1 MVGPVISELAAQ
13 YDGKV
18 VIGKC
23 NVDDEEDIA
32 AELGVRSI
40 PTILFY
46 KNGEVVDK
54 FVGAAPKAVLEEKI
68 KALL

>member
-1 MVGPVISELAAQ
+1 MSSQESAIKNTDTVYGR
-13 YDGKV
+13 
-18 VIGKC
+18 
-23 NVDDEEDIA
+23 IA
-32 AELGVRSI
+32 NM
-40 PTILFY
+40 FY